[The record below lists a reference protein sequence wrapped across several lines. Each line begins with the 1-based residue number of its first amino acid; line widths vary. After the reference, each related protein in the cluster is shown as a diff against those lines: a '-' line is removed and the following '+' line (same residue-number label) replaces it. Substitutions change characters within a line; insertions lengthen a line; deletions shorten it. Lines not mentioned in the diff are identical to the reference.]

1 MANRYTRRR
10 ILGRGVKASL
20 AALGS
25 TGLVWNRTVKSVWAE
40 VERDKGAVQNSAL
53 SPEQRLWLVAVADQI
68 VPESDGMPGPSK
80 VGAGGYIE
88 VVLREVTELRDQVIA
103 ALEWLAES
111 SKSKFQKELGQL
123 NAAELVELLKALE
136 RESNRSSETEGLA
149 ASRKDLFSALRDLVY
164 EAYYT
169 NPKIW
174 ERLGYDFNTTE
185 DGAEL
190 KVFDERILSVVRQR
204 PENYRRVDQ

>member
-1 MANRYTRRR
+1 M
-10 ILGRGVKASL
+10 
-20 AALGS
+20 
-25 TGLVWNRTVKSVWAE
+25 
-40 VERDKGAVQNSAL
+40 
-53 SPEQRLWLVAVADQI
+53 
-68 VPESDGMPGPSK
+68 
-80 VGAGGYIE
+80 
-88 VVLREVTELRDQVIA
+88 IA